1 MAYYGE
7 RAIDETLRW
16 TINTSEFD
24 TGNSSDA
31 DSDPTYRVY
40 EENTDTPIL
49 TGTMALL
56 DDANTVGYYTASI
69 TLSAANGFE
78 NGKNYSIRIAATVS
92 SVSSAMSHDFI
103 VKPAPLRPSTAGR
116 DLDVAADGSIT
127 AAVASVDAA
136 VVDDIWD
143 EVFESSATCRQ
154 ALRIIVAAVAGKV
167 TGGGTS
173 TIHFRDIDDAK
184 NRITATVDENDN
196 RTAITLDGS

>member
-7 RAIDETLRW
+7 RAIDETLRF
-16 TINTSEFD
+16 TITTSEFD

-31 DSDPTYRVY
+31 DSSPTYRVY

-56 DDANTVGYYTASI
+56 DDANTVGYYTGSI

-92 SVSSAMSHDFI
+92 AVSSAMSHDFI
-103 VKPAPLRPSTAGR
+103 VRPPALRPGTAGR
-116 DLDVAADGSIT
+116 TLTVAADGSII
-127 AAVASVDAA
+127 AAVASVAA
-136 VVDDIWD
+136 SVVDDIWD
-143 EVFESSATCRQ
+143 EVFESSKTCRQ

-167 TGGGTS
+167 NGGGTT

-196 RTAITLDGS
+196 RTAITLDAS